1 MGNLQHVYQE
11 LATMVST
18 QVPWDGHRQT
28 FRTLIWMMM
37 GVLLSRDVRLGR
49 IAARSGLFGSVAS
62 IEQRYR
68 RWLKNPRIK
77 AQLIYDPAAKHLL
90 FSRKQRRMRIQID
103 RTIVDGRFNVLMVTL
118 YHRKRAIPLVWRVL
132 RHGGSCSQRDWQ
144 PLLNRLDKLLSK
156 RSEVIMLGDREFG
169 TVDLMR
175 FCHRKGWFFV
185 LRVKRTHHVANP
197 HQGFPLHW
205 HTLAS
210 LLPFRTQPRYL
221 HDWLYVQDA
230 FLRVHFVLTCA
241 PDSDDPW
248 LLATN
253 LPPTPRVIREYER
266 RFGCEEFFS
275 DIKARGF
282 DVEKTQLR
290 HRDRFERLLIVLAL
304 LTLWLWGVA
313 RRLFVTGQFQTVIQA
328 RHRARYSHFQ
338 LAYRWLEHQILLGR
352 SCIPDPRYQFGLLV

>member
-185 LRVKRTHHVANP
+185 CGSSGPIMWLIRTRA
-197 HQGFPLHW
+197 FPC
-205 HTLAS
+205 TG
-210 LLPFRTQPRYL
+210 T
-221 HDWLYVQDA
+221 
-230 FLRVHFVLTCA
+230 
-241 PDSDDPW
+241 PW
-248 LLATN
+248 PACCRSALS
-253 LPPTPRVIREYER
+253 PGISMIGCMSRM
-266 RFGCEEFFS
+266 RFCGS
-275 DIKARGF
+275 I
-282 DVEKTQLR
+282 
-290 HRDRFERLLIVLAL
+290 
-304 LTLWLWGVA
+304 
-313 RRLFVTGQFQTVIQA
+313 
-328 RHRARYSHFQ
+328 
-338 LAYRWLEHQILLGR
+338 
-352 SCIPDPRYQFGLLV
+352 SC